1 MNTLQN
7 KNSNQSNKH
16 QIKNGGYTVLQN
28 VKKGMSDAGRQI
40 VTFDFD
46 STLSHKIV
54 QDFAKS
60 LILKGFEVWVLTSR
74 YDEIH
79 KHKYRHNP
87 TNEDLYKVTD
97 KIGIDRTRIRFQCM
111 RPKAEYLFGTNVIWH
126 LDDDYVEVNEINS
139 QTDTKGIDVTQK
151 GWKKKCKSILGIE

>member
-1 MNTLQN
+1 MDKQLDS
-7 KNSNQSNKH
+7 KKADSKPEL
-16 QIKNGGYTVLQN
+16 YTVLPV
-28 VKKGMSDAGRQI
+28 VKKGVREERGQI

-60 LILKGFEVWVLTSR
+60 LMLKGFDVWVLTSR
-74 YDEIH
+74 YDELH

-97 KIGIDRTRIRFQCM
+97 RLGIERNKIRFQCM

-139 QTDTKGIDVTQK
+139 QTQTKGIDVTLK
-151 GWKKKCKSILGIE
+151 GWKKECKSILGIE